1 MNRLGHGLSLSTVT
15 QEQLQADAAQ
25 MSSGI
30 VAPDSDVQMANE
42 NIEAEEELK
51 FALHPDDL
59 ANFLKL
65 SRALQILIKHSLSNN
80 DINNADTLL
89 RE

>member
-1 MNRLGHGLSLSTVT
+1 M
-15 QEQLQADAAQ
+15 ADK
-25 MSSGI
+25 
-30 VAPDSDVQMANE
+30 

-51 FALHPDDL
+51 FARHPDDT

-65 SRALQILIKHSLSNN
+65 SRALRMLIKHSLSND

-89 RE
+89 REYCTELITVRITAIMYTKNV